1 MSLAS
6 EEEQHRQ
13 TTRRINRIPI
23 VRTLSCASIWPVSSW
38 SGHNIALLCIILYFI
53 LSTHWHSFVL
63 FRDFSFHTPF
73 SSSDPSPLNT
83 WGGQQKTNLS
93 NTFYVQICSRSWNL
107 FYGLCFAHCYVFA
120 VVRWAGAH
128 YSATCP
134 HCVLLQKTHPV
145 SWIGKRM
152 NEWLVKEQ
160 NVPVSRLLSVTLD
173 GWRHG

>member
-1 MSLAS
+1 MTS

-13 TTRRINRIPI
+13 TYQSHPD
-23 VRTLSCASIWPVSSW
+23 RTLSCASIWPVSSW
-38 SGHNIALLCIILYFI
+38 SGHKIALLRIILYFI
-53 LSTHWHSFVL
+53 LSTHWHSFVFL
-63 FRDFSFHTPF
+63 SCFGTWASISPF
-73 SSSDPSPLNT
+73 SSSDPCPIT
-83 WGGQQKTNLS
+83 TRGGQQKTNLS

-128 YSATCP
+128 YSATCCP

-160 NVPVSRLLSVTLD
+160 NVPVPRLLSVTQD